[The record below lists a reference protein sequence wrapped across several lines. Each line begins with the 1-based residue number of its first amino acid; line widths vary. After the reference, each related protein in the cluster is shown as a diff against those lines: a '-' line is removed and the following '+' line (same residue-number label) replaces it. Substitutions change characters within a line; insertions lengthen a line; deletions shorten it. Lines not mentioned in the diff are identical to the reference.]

1 MRCLSIE
8 DIPFSHQDEGKER
21 TKNKRELGKG
31 KTRGEKSVFFTIRQQ
46 KDNGG
51 KREIIYFHLKTYL
64 PYLFENKCPG
74 FNVIQ

>member
-31 KTRGEKSVFFTIRQQ
+31 KNRGEKSVFFTIRQQ
-46 KDNGG
+46 KDSGG
-51 KREIIYFHLKTYL
+51 KEGDYLFSLKNL